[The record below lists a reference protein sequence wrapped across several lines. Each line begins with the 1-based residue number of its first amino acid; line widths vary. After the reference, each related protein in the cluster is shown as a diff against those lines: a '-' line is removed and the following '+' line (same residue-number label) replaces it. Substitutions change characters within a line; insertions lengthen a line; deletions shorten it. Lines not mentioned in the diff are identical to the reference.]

1 MRNCKASGL
10 PGWRWSD
17 LQSEWV
23 AGLESGLICKASGLP
38 GWKVVWKTAKER
50 VAGLEV
56 VWKTAKERVAG
67 LEVVWKTAKR
77 VGCRAAE
84 PNRAEW
90 DSSAGTGPGPE
101 GQVASAESCARVMK

>member
-23 AGLESGLICKASGLP
+23 AGLESGLENCKGTGCRAGKWSGKLQRNGLP
-38 GWKVVWKTAKER
+38 GWKWSGKLQSER

-56 VWKTAKERVAG
+56 V
-67 LEVVWKTAKR
+67 
-77 VGCRAAE
+77 
-84 PNRAEW
+84 
-90 DSSAGTGPGPE
+90 
-101 GQVASAESCARVMK
+101 